1 MKIAIKNNFQDELF
15 FYQILSCIDHFLLVD
30 FKLTGLDGKY
40 KDYILKLIHNFRSIR
55 KNLIHEPN
63 LILEI
68 YPHDEKYLNNIHN
81 IKSLYDYP
89 LDISNKQYSFYID
102 FSDFYNLSFYE
113 FEKGTIFSK
122 LSLNKNVISAEEIK
136 TSMLFDNFQ
145 SNINFYLIEP
155 IKKLLDTDKD
165 FYQISKEEFQ
175 ILKLIQY

>member
-1 MKIAIKNNFQDELF
+1 MKIVIKNNFQDELF

-30 FKLTGLDGKY
+30 FKLTGLDYKY

-113 FEKGTIFSK
+113 FEKGLVFSK
-122 LSLNKNVISAEEIK
+122 ISLNKKIISAEEIS
-136 TSMLFDNFQ
+136 TSMLYKNFQ
-145 SNINFYLIEP
+145 TNIELYLTDP
-155 IKKLLDTDKD
+155 IKKLLNTDKE
-165 FYQISKEEFQ
+165 FSEISKEEFE
-175 ILKLIQY
+175 ILKLIKY